1 MKIPKIPLLLLR
13 HPFQYTNKEKIMGQK
28 DIAEKRLEA
37 YNDVFHLSEARAK
50 AYLKDR

>member
-1 MKIPKIPLLLLR
+1 
-13 HPFQYTNKEKIMGQK
+13 MGQK

-50 AYLKDR
+50 AYLKENPTEKESRPD